1 MRAQILLRV
10 PLVGAVAHSQS
21 LSEVASNVTLDKQA
35 QPLRQFAET
44 ARKENLVSLILQ
56 EQESVIPVLLVSF
69 NQRRRP
75 PRHAHVVRLDGR
87 KRARENH
94 HAKILAAPK
103 KQQIASQKVSTST
116 IRVTTKQN
124 GPAKNVHLEW
134 TARNP
139 VASLRSPCRPLDI
152 GMPRG

>member
-1 MRAQILLRV
+1 MRAQVLLRV

-21 LSEVASNVTLDKQA
+21 LSELASNVTLGKQA

-44 ARKENLVSLILQ
+44 AQKENLVSLILQ
-56 EQESVIPVLLVSF
+56 EQESALPVLLVTF

-75 PRHAHVVRLDGR
+75 PRRAHVVRLDGH
-87 KRARENH
+87 KRARENPR
-94 HAKILAAPK
+94 AKILAAPK
-103 KQQIASQKVSTST
+103 NQQIASQKVSTST

>member
-1 MRAQILLRV
+1 MRAQVLLRV
-10 PLVGAVAHSQS
+10 PLVGAVGYNQS

-35 QPLRQFAET
+35 QPLRQFAGT
-44 ARKENLVSLILQ
+44 ARKEHLVSLMQ
-56 EQESVIPVLLVSF
+56 EQESVLPVLLVSF